1 MICPLMGLKFSRL
14 DKLTLLKL
22 TWAVKVDIVLSSKRE
37 HACVYRVGIGLNQV
51 PGLKKNGS

>member
-14 DKLTLLKL
+14 DKD
-22 TWAVKVDIVLSSKRE
+22 VKVGIVLASKRE
-37 HACVYRVGIGLNQV
+37 HACAYRVGIGLNQV